1 MNTFMHWVSIEHLKQ
16 LKEINMLHESV
27 KGTFKEVVVK
37 THPGFRLVL
46 KKHQVLLPKGLFSID
61 MVQESLD
68 EEGNVRDSNTY
79 NFFMTQEEINTLC
92 KGLQDA

>member
-1 MNTFMHWVSIEHLKQ
+1 
-16 LKEINMLHESV
+16 MLHESI
-27 KGTFKEVVVK
+27 KDTYKEVVIK
-37 THPGFRLVL
+37 SHPGFRLVL
-46 KKHQVLLPKGLFSID
+46 KKHQVLMPKELFSID

-68 EEGNVRDSNTY
+68 EDGNIRDTNTY